1 MKELVIYTSG
11 GCGHCKTM
19 KEKLKENNIKFIEK
33 TKSKFNEDWNA
44 IMQLTGLGNFPTVNI
59 GDDYFVSGRD
69 FQNPDQLIDYIENY
83 LRLDDEFFIAGRDF
97 QNPDQFIDYLKNSK
111 ILYTYDTKYSKED
124 KIIQAFKTL
133 TWSLNQGFARM
144 FSEINELKKQKD
156 EHKSTD

>member
-44 IMQLTGLGNFPTVNI
+44 IMQLTGLGNFPTINI
-59 GDDYFVSGRD
+59 
-69 FQNPDQLIDYIENY
+69 
-83 LRLDDEFFIAGRDF
+83 DDEFFIAGRDF

>member
-1 MKELVIYTSG
+1 MADKSLDPLLSKE
-11 GCGHCKTM
+11 
-19 KEKLKENNIKFIEK
+19 
-33 TKSKFNEDWNA
+33 
-44 IMQLTGLGNFPTVNI
+44 
-59 GDDYFVSGRD
+59 
-69 FQNPDQLIDYIENY
+69 
-83 LRLDDEFFIAGRDF
+83 
-97 QNPDQFIDYLKNSK
+97 FIDYLKNSK